1 MSDEQRLLEQLR
13 DQKKATRRNIER
25 APKRETGV
33 PSYPAPDDGQTL
45 RFTPLA
51 ELLAEP
57 KENVAYICEALL
69 PAGGTSIL
77 AARPKVG
84 KSTLARTLALCVA
97 RGESFLGRP
106 CTQGNVVWLA
116 LEEKRG
122 ELARQF
128 CELGCSDEAIEFF
141 CGRAPDKL
149 IEPLREYVER
159 LKPALIV
166 LDPLIRA
173 ARAKDLNDY
182 SEVSAIIEPFTFIA
196 RETGTHL
203 MFLHHTPKS
212 GDDPLG
218 STTLFG
224 SVDTLLVLKKG
235 VDGRRTIKS
244 TQRYGIDLE
253 ETVLER
259 ETTGFISAT
268 GTRRETDNRDAQ
280 ARIIEFLESQD
291 EPVDEGCIRENVEVR
306 HSIAVEA
313 LRGLVKDNAVERRGS
328 GKKGDPYCYSLPAKM
343 LVPEVPAY
351 TREQE
356 KTNCESDETARN
368 MRPFSGSR
376 NSAVSAEYHSGGGNE
391 HLAGE
396 SLFDYLSDR
405 MRPLD
410 RSDEINA

>member
-1 MSDEQRLLEQLR
+1 MSDAQKLLDRLCSE
-13 DQKKATRRNIER
+13 
-25 APKRETGV
+25 RETEPRNPRATDV
-33 PSYPAPDDGQTL
+33 SLSSTVSIESNL
-45 RFTPLA
+45 HFTPLA

-57 KENVAYICEALL
+57 KENTPYICDGLL

-84 KSTLARTLALCVA
+84 KSTAARTLALCVA
-97 RGESFLGRP
+97 RGEPFLGRACVHGP
-106 CTQGNVVWLA
+106 VAWLA

-128 CELGCSDEAIEFF
+128 RELECTDERIEFF
-141 CGRAPDKL
+141 CGRAPHKL
-149 IEPLREYVER
+149 IEPLRDYIAR
-159 LKPALIV
+159 AKPALVV

-173 ARAKDLNDY
+173 ARARDLNDY
-182 SEVSAIIEPFTFIA
+182 SEVSAIIEPFTHIA
-196 RETGTHL
+196 RETGAHV

-235 VDGRRTIKS
+235 ADGRRTIKS

-259 ETTGFISAT
+259 EPTGFISSA
-268 GTRRETDNRDAQ
+268 GTQRETDDAD
-280 ARIIEFLESQD
+280 ARTLIIEFLESQD
-291 EPVDEGCIRENVEVR
+291 EPVNERCLRENIEIR
-306 HSIAVEA
+306 HSIAVES
-313 LRGLVKDNAVERRGS
+313 LRGLVKDDMVERCGS
-328 GKKGDPYCYSLPAKM
+328 GKKGDPYRYSLSARI

-356 KTNCESDETARN
+356 KTNSENDEDARR
-368 MRPFSGSR
+368 MGSFSGSR
-376 NSAVSAEYHSGGGNE
+376 DSAVSAAQHSRGGNE
-391 HLAGE
+391 ETETRQALLFNVGE
-396 SLFDYLSDR
+396 DA
-405 MRPLD
+405 
-410 RSDEINA
+410 DEIV